1 MPNARSTREAVG
13 MVTLSELESLRR
25 SQAMAPLPSS
35 QVIAIIDAC
44 DQLVREREQVAAIVA
59 GLPTT
64 FSELR
69 TALNELHRILR

>member
-1 MPNARSTREAVG
+1 
-13 MVTLSELESLRR
+13 
-25 SQAMAPLPSS
+25 MAPLPSS

-59 GLPTT
+59 GLPTS

>member
-1 MPNARSTREAVG
+1 

-25 SQAMAPLPSS
+25 SVAMAPLPSS
-35 QVIAIIDAC
+35 QVLAIIDAC

-59 GLPTT
+59 GLPTS